1 MSQNYASAIPS
12 DREGHELQEFA
23 TPFKANARYS
33 TNNATVSSVITLND
47 NTTSVEISAVGQ
59 SVAIRWIPSTETAAV
74 SPFAS
79 VITTS
84 GATANFD
91 NVIPA
96 NYFRRFVVPVETQ
109 GVNSVVGIGVQAG
122 TYRRIA
128 IMSGATVSS
137 IMVSEF

>member
-1 MSQNYASAIPS
+1 MALNIAAGLPVDERGNVMQGYPA
-12 DREGHELQEFA
+12 
-23 TPFKANARYS
+23 PFKANARYS
-33 TNNATVSSVITLND
+33 TNNATASSVITLND
-47 NTTSVEISAVGQ
+47 NTTVVEIAAVGAP
-59 SVAIRWIPSTETAAV
+59 VAVRWVPATESAAV

-91 NVIPA
+91 HMIPKDGM
-96 NYFRRFVVPVETQ
+96 RRLVAPFETI
-109 GVNSVVGIGVQAG
+109 GVNSIVGVGVQAG

-128 IMSGATVSS
+128 IISATAVSS

>member
-1 MSQNYASAIPS
+1 MSLNYAAGLPV
-12 DREGHELQEFA
+12 DERGNVMQEYPA
-23 TPFKANARYS
+23 PFKANARYS

-47 NTTSVEISAVGQ
+47 NTTVVEIAAVGAPIA
-59 SVAIRWIPSTETAAV
+59 VRWIPSTESAAV

-91 NVIPA
+91 YVVPKDQM
-96 NYFRRFVVPVETQ
+96 RRFVSPIETQ

-122 TYRRIA
+122 TFRRIA
-128 IMSGATVSS
+128 IMSNVAVSS

>member
-1 MSQNYASAIPS
+1 MAINYAAGIPV
-12 DREGHELQEFA
+12 DERGNVLQGYPA
-23 TPFKANARYS
+23 PFKANARYS

-47 NTTSVEISAVGQ
+47 NTTVVEVAAVGAA
-59 SVAIRWIPSTETAAV
+59 VAVRWVPASESAAV

-91 NVIPA
+91 YIVPKDGM
-96 NYFRRFVVPVETQ
+96 RRFVAPVETQ
-109 GVNSVVGIGVQAG
+109 GVNSIVGIGVQAG

-128 IMSGATVSS
+128 VMSNVAVSS
-137 IMVSEF
+137 ILVGEF